1 MKTDNDTVYKLST
14 DAALAIQLVVLK
26 CMTEE
31 LSLDAELRT
40 LEFQYAMS
48 HSPHPTLNI
57 LNGPRT
63 ISIPTYDSAPDDET
77 DAAQ

>member
-1 MKTDNDTVYKLST
+1 MQVNNDTVFKLST
-14 DAALAIQLVVLK
+14 DAVLAIQTAVLK

-40 LEFQYAMS
+40 LEFKYS
-48 HSPHPTLNI
+48 NTPSPHPTLAV
-57 LNGPRT
+57 LNPPRT
-63 ISIPTYDSAPDDET
+63 ISIPTYDNSSDET